1 MFKVRGWGRGGSM
14 AFWTNCNLE
23 NHTSCLIY
31 WFKNTWINLCFTPSD
46 NNGYISKSRDLWF
59 DCSTNNCT
67 CQKSRGMIGY
77 PSSKAVDMLSGPTWR
92 SDIFP
97 SILRSAIQKTSFIR
111 EEKWVL
117 FCLYWSFFETS
128 QQTIPSWLIW
138 NFWFVCSVKNTISS
152 EKLFVKSESW
162 FTREED

>member
-1 MFKVRGWGRGGSM
+1 MNSWIF
-14 AFWTNCNLE
+14 NLQIIMCQLKK
-23 NHTSCLIY
+23 NPPWQINFVSLHVPATSV
-31 WFKNTWINLCFTPSD
+31 LCFDKVQLFVVLQCP
-46 NNGYISKSRDLWF
+46 
-59 DCSTNNCT
+59 TNNCS

-117 FCLYWSFFETS
+117 FFCLYWSFVETS
-128 QQTIPSWLIW
+128 QQTIPSRLIW

>member
-1 MFKVRGWGRGGSM
+1 MPRFQGIFDIVLRLILSIFAAKDLYALFTKSVKKCNGNVQSEGVGGR
-14 AFWTNCNLE
+14 
-23 NHTSCLIY
+23 SC
-31 WFKNTWINLCFTPSD
+31 S
-46 NNGYISKSRDLWF
+46 
-59 DCSTNNCT
+59 

-117 FCLYWSFFETS
+117 FFCLYWSFFETS